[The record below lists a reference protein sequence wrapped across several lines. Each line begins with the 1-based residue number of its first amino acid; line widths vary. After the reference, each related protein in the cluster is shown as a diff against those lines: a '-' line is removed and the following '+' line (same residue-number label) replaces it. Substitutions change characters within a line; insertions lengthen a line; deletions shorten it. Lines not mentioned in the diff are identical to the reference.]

1 MKKLLLSFS
10 LCLSS
15 IIFLQSDICAQTSK
29 PYTEGPLWEVQFIKT
44 KPGMGDLYLKNLSEG
59 WIKMMTA
66 AKKQGLITDFKVL
79 SSEPASQND
88 WDLMLLYQ
96 VKNYAALD
104 GMNDKM
110 DKLAEQ
116 LFGGEDTQ
124 HQNAVSRNDLRELY
138 GGKMTQELIFKQ

>member
-1 MKKLLLSFS
+1 MKKLFLSFS

-29 PYTEGPLWEVQFIKT
+29 PYTEGPLWEVQFVKT